1 LEIAANV
8 AFWLVRA
15 ARAVPNQGGDMN
27 PKIPNDDHS
36 HSIPFFVD
44 SEKET
49 TTADVLTV
57 RAILALV
64 GEDPDEY
71 YVVERHG
78 NELTEYRGAETEV
91 PVKAGAKFV
100 TVFTGPTPVS

>member
-1 LEIAANV
+1 
-8 AFWLVRA
+8 
-15 ARAVPNQGGDMN
+15 MN
-27 PKIPNDDHS
+27 PNKPNDDHS
-36 HSIPFFVD
+36 HNIPFFVD

-49 TTADVLTV
+49 TTVEILTV

-64 GEDPDEY
+64 GEDPDNY

-78 NELTEYRGAETEV
+78 NEQTEYRGADTEV
-91 PVKAGAKFV
+91 PVKPGAKFV